1 MLVFVSIVVVVV
13 VVVVV
18 VAMNRVINLLHLYQ
32 IMLLSCDI
40 DEVLFIIELISSIL
54 LVDY

>member
-32 IMLLSCDI
+32 IMLLSCDV